1 MKKLTTKEVIE
12 KIIKIHGD
20 KYDYSKVNYVNNRT
34 KICIVC
40 PKHGEFMVIPDNFI
54 NKKSKCPICSANE
67 LSEKFRLTKEEV
79 IKKSNIKHQYKYKYL
94 DFEYINNTSELNILC
109 PTHGLFTQK
118 VCNHLA
124 GCGCPKCALKRNHS
138 EQKLY
143 NFLLDNLDCNIIY
156 QYKNQEILSK
166 QSLDFYL
173 PDYNIAIEYQGEQ
186 HFKPYRFKNDKND
199 DKFKKIINLD
209 KRKYDICKYNNIK
222 LLYFTYAKNYLIPKI
237 YMDKIYTK
245 EDEILKEILNYKNS

>member
-79 IKKSNIKHQYKYKYL
+79 IEKSNIKHQYKYKYL

-118 VCNHLA
+118 SMQSFSWMWL
-124 GCGCPKCALKRNHS
+124 PKMCT
-138 EQKLY
+138 
-143 NFLLDNLDCNIIY
+143 
-156 QYKNQEILSK
+156 
-166 QSLDFYL
+166 
-173 PDYNIAIEYQGEQ
+173 
-186 HFKPYRFKNDKND
+186 
-199 DKFKKIINLD
+199 KK
-209 KRKYDICKYNNIK
+209 KS
-222 LLYFTYAKNYLIPKI
+222 F
-237 YMDKIYTK
+237 
-245 EDEILKEILNYKNS
+245 